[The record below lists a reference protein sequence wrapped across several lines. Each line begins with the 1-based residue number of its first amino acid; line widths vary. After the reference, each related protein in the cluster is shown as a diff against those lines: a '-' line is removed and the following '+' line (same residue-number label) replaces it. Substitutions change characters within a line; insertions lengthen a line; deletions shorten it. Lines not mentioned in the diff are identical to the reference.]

1 MVNATI
7 IAGPES
13 LQKDVSKFC
22 ESLKTLRP
30 DEKVMSGLSIMRKRL
45 YALQSMNENWSLK
58 LGQGKLQDI
67 ELVSQMG
74 IILSNE
80 RVSGVHSGLNA
91 LFKLKKICAEDLKY
105 LIDTYDMLTN
115 VQILSKLLLK
125 EDILDSELGANG
137 EELLLRHTDT
147 QSITLLF
154 EKIREM
160 TTKSAEIISDILPN
174 PKEVFDER

>member
-1 MVNATI
+1 
-7 IAGPES
+7 
-13 LQKDVSKFC
+13 
-22 ESLKTLRP
+22 
-30 DEKVMSGLSIMRKRL
+30 MSGLSIMRKRL

-91 LFKLKKICAEDLKY
+91 LFKLKKICADDLKY

-174 PKEVFDER
+174 PKEVSDER